1 MNLEQIQ
8 EMWEK
13 DSKIDPD
20 NLHDES
26 LKIPQLHSKYYT
38 LYNTITLLRERA
50 REQYAKVRLERY
62 NYYTGKATAEV
73 YAEEPFPYK
82 VREKDAIQRHLEADD
97 KMNKIDMKIKYY
109 DVMLKFLEEIIRA
122 VSNRTYQIK
131 NAIEWNKFQ
140 AGYESRLVR
149 YYRRI
154 MKSFKQL
161 QEILGGVPNDGYFG
175 HPRLKIENPFS
186 PPKEKT
192 KKTNGGKGL
201 TNKLGNR
208 ATEIEDMIK
217 NMR

>member
-1 MNLEQIQ
+1 MNLEKIQ

-13 DSKIDPD
+13 DSQIDPD

-38 LYNTITLLRERA
+38 LYNTITLLREKA
-50 REQYAKVRLERY
+50 RESYAKVRLERY

-82 VREKDAIQRHLEADD
+82 VREKDAIQRHLDADD

-131 NAIEWNKFQ
+131 NAIERNKFQ
-140 AGYESRLVR
+140 AG
-149 YYRRI
+149 
-154 MKSFKQL
+154 
-161 QEILGGVPNDGYFG
+161 FG
-175 HPRLKIENPFS
+175 
-186 PPKEKT
+186 
-192 KKTNGGKGL
+192 
-201 TNKLGNR
+201 
-208 ATEIEDMIK
+208 
-217 NMR
+217 

>member
-38 LYNTITLLRERA
+38 LYNTITLLREKA
-50 REQYAKVRLERY
+50 REQYSKVRLERY

-73 YAEEPFPYK
+73 YVEEPFPYK

-97 KMNKIDMKIKYY
+97 KMNKVDMKIKYY
-109 DVMLKFLEEIIRA
+109 DVMLKFLEEIIRII
-122 VSNRTYQIK
+122 SNRTYQIK

-140 AGYESRLVR
+140 AGY
-149 YYRRI
+149 
-154 MKSFKQL
+154 
-161 QEILGGVPNDGYFG
+161 N
-175 HPRLKIENPFS
+175 
-186 PPKEKT
+186 
-192 KKTNGGKGL
+192 
-201 TNKLGNR
+201 
-208 ATEIEDMIK
+208 
-217 NMR
+217 